1 MDDKDKNKGGAA
13 VEEVEYE
20 LGEKELGQIAEKV
33 GESLLPKL
41 EAKMAESQ
49 DALVEK
55 FAGKIE
61 AIKGK
66 DIKKANGEPGGE
78 ADETDAVAKGIKAG
92 LFTKEIA
99 AESKEM
105 RLFKAAKALV
115 EGDSAGLKQYNAMS
129 LATRIKAGYAN
140 EGTVADGGALV
151 PDAEF
156 DTTVYENLPK
166 YGVAF
171 RDADVRQTD
180 RTSVRFLS
188 LDSGLQFYATAE
200 AGVKRSAKLA
210 FTKQLTDL
218 LKYAVIVPSTDE
230 LADDAAIDF
239 WNLVTKE
246 LSRAYAKLADEIT
259 FTDATSGITNTA
271 GVITEATSG
280 AGTTLAWDD
289 LLSAEGKV
297 EDDLDTSNFKWYMRK
312 QSWFQLVQTKAA
324 GDGQYFTGSLG
335 TGWIANPNTPTTPW
349 GTPVVF
355 TRVLPSAGQSAGSPG
370 VVGSNDAFAVFGDL
384 QNYVLYNKRGMALKV
399 LTEATILDSES
410 TSFNL
415 ATQDG
420 TAMRAVVR
428 MLGKLPKGN
437 ASKFVILGTGTV
449 S

>member
-1 MDDKDKNKGGAA
+1 MDEKDKNKGGAA

-55 FAGKIE
+55 FAGKME

-66 DIKKANGEPGGE
+66 GIKQAAGEAGGE
-78 ADETDAVAKGIKAG
+78 DETDAIAKGIKAG
-92 LFTKEIA
+92 LFTQEIA
-99 AESKEM
+99 KESKEM
-105 RLFKAAKALV
+105 RLFKSAKALV
-115 EGDSAGLKQYNAMS
+115 EGDSGTLKQYNAMS
-129 LATRIKAGYAN
+129 LATRIKAGYASD
-140 EGTVADGGALV
+140 GVVADGGALV

-200 AGVKRSAKLA
+200 AGVKKSAKLA

-230 LADDAAIDF
+230 LADDAANDF

-246 LSRAYAKLADEIT
+246 LSRAYARLADEIT

-280 AGTTLAWDD
+280 AGTTFSWDD
-289 LLSAEGKV
+289 LLSAEGKT
-297 EDDLDTSNFKWYMRK
+297 EDDLDNSNAKWYMRK
-312 QSWFQLVQTKAA
+312 ESWYILVQTKSSGSGEYLT
-324 GDGQYFTGSLG
+324 GDLGSN
-335 TGWIANPNTPTTPW
+335 WIANPNQPTTPW

-355 TRVLPSAGQSAGSPG
+355 TRVLPSAGLTAGSPG
-370 VVGSNDAFAVFGDL
+370 AVGNNDAFAVYGDL

-399 LTEATILDSES
+399 LTEATIVDSEGS
-410 TSFNL
+410 NFNL

-437 ASKFVILGTGTV
+437 ASKFVIVGTGTV